1 MSLKAKAHS
10 KGAIALFLN
19 FLDFNMAKMFKVFNI
34 RPKEPSMDPAMA
46 AAVAL
51 AESKSDVNFILD

>member
-51 AESKSDVNFILD
+51 VGL

>member
-1 MSLKAKAHS
+1 MSLKANAQS

-19 FLDFNMAKMFKVFNI
+19 FLDFNITKMFKVFII
-34 RPKEPSMDPAMA
+34 RPMEPSMAPAMA

-51 AESKSDVNFILD
+51 VGS

>member
-1 MSLKAKAHS
+1 MSLKAKAQS

-19 FLDFNMAKMFKVFNI
+19 FSDFNMTKMFKVFNI
-34 RPKEPSMDPAMA
+34 RPTEPSMDPAMA

-51 AESKSDVNFILD
+51 VES

>member
-1 MSLKAKAHS
+1 MSLKAKAQS

-34 RPKEPSMDPAMA
+34 RPTEPSMDPAMA

-51 AESKSDVNFILD
+51 VES

>member
-1 MSLKAKAHS
+1 MSVRQNVMSLKAKAQS

-19 FLDFNMAKMFKVFNI
+19 FLDFNITKMFKVFII
-34 RPKEPSMDPAMA
+34 RPMEPSMAPAMA

-51 AESKSDVNFILD
+51 VGS

>member
-19 FLDFNMAKMFKVFNI
+19 FSDFNMTKMFKVFNI
-34 RPKEPSMDPAMA
+34 RPIKASMHPAMA
-46 AAVAL
+46 AVVAL
-51 AESKSDVNFILD
+51 VGS